1 MGRTLCLCAVRD
13 PANLGAIVRS
23 AAAFGVKSLLLSADC
38 ADVYHP
44 KTLRAAMGN
53 LFRLS
58 VYIVEDLPASLQT
71 LKAAGRRVFAAE
83 LRPGALPLLSL
94 PVRQEDVFIIGNEGH
109 GLSAAVLNAADERVF
124 IPMSGRAESL
134 NAAVAAS
141 VLMWEFAKKTGRRT

>member
-94 PVRQEDVFIIGNEGH
+94 PVRKEDVFIIGNEGH
-109 GLSAAVLNAADERVF
+109 GIPREVSDAADSSVY
-124 IPMSGRAESL
+124 IPIEENVESL
-134 NAAVAAS
+134 NASVAAS
-141 VLMWEFAKKTGRRT
+141 VLLWEQARTAE